1 MRAYN
6 NRDGMKD
13 SDSDRSGSIE
23 GYEVSDE
30 DDDTPYGRLSV
41 DPRGLEVANKA
52 FESFLFKSVEEVN
65 EAQIKMDE
73 LYNKIRAQNVSVE
86 QNIQDMAKEGY
97 KLDMFRRE
105 TLEKMTDNADYTMR
119 IFVKGAQNLS
129 AVDNKVRMI
138 RNQLAGDK
146 ALSSADPYLVMRI
159 MGEEENL
166 FYDGYE
172 KVQEETLDP
181 SFFEQHEVPSL
192 HL

>member
-1 MRAYN
+1 
-6 NRDGMKD
+6 MKD